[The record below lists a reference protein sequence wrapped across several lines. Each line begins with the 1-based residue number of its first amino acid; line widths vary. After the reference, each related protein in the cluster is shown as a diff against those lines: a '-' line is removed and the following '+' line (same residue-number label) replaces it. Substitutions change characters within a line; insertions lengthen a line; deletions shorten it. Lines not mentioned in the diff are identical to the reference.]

1 MHLYNRSMQLQKEAR
16 KRSKEGKSF
25 GFGRRRTSGIGR
37 SAFLPSDVAARL
49 SGKKNVVEKIH
60 HRHQGG
66 DWERSDDPTE
76 RLDLPGEGAF
86 NRLFGGVNRFDR
98 SNNPAERLT

>member
-1 MHLYNRSMQLQKEAR
+1 M
-16 KRSKEGKSF
+16 
-25 GFGRRRTSGIGR
+25 
-37 SAFLPSDVAARL
+37 
-49 SGKKNVVEKIH
+49 VEKIH

-98 SNNPAERLT
+98 SNNPAKAHHITLPSPPLPASL